1 VSVFI
6 WEVLVMGKIS
16 LTMAVII
23 AVVAVP
29 LGGCG
34 AVGKFAEI
42 GGDHPPV
49 PDVHY
54 DGPAGPEPR
63 PPVVEGGLGP
73 GFSPSPGS
81 VEFADENVPALRT
94 VNARNKKAVLEAA
107 CNVYDSGKFL
117 AGSDDERV
125 TMIQAKFGYASAK
138 SREIVEVADEIE
150 EFNEHPT
157 VVNGIKVT
165 ADAICQGMETAKD
178 IEP

>member
-1 VSVFI
+1 MS
-6 WEVLVMGKIS
+6 KIS
-16 LTMAVII
+16 LTLMVII
-23 AVVAVP
+23 AVAASP
-29 LGGCG
+29 LGGCR
-34 AVGKFAEI
+34 AVGKLAEI
-42 GGDHPPV
+42 GVDHPPV

-63 PPVVEGGLGP
+63 PPVVDGGLVP
-73 GFSPSPGS
+73 GISPSPGS

-94 VNARNKKAVLEAA
+94 VNAGNKKAVLEAA

-138 SREIVEVADEIE
+138 SREIAEVADEIE
-150 EFNEHPT
+150 EFNKHPT
-157 VVNGIKVT
+157 VVNGIEVT

-178 IEP
+178 MEP

>member
-1 VSVFI
+1 MS
-6 WEVLVMGKIS
+6 KIS
-16 LTMAVII
+16 LTLTVII

-29 LGGCG
+29 LGGCR
-34 AVGKFAEI
+34 ALAKLAELHV
-42 GGDHPPV
+42 DPPPV

-63 PPVVEGGLGP
+63 PPVVDGRLGP
-73 GFSPSPGS
+73 GFSPLPGS

-94 VNARNKKAVLEAA
+94 VNAGDKKAVLEAA

-125 TMIQAKFGYASAK
+125 TMIQKKLGYPSAK

-150 EFNEHPT
+150 EFNKHPR

-178 IEP
+178 MEP